1 MGAIHDGLRLACGDN
16 ALAHDSKT
24 QMRIRAYKAAY
35 QNPGS
40 GRYSGSSPHRV
51 SAPYARISDIRFMP
65 TKCNALRYDTL

>member
-1 MGAIHDGLRLACGDN
+1 MRCSTQWPRLRLACGDN

-40 GRYSGSSPHRV
+40 SAVLGLVTTPGVGAIQPHSGHLIHAND
-51 SAPYARISDIRFMP
+51 SA
-65 TKCNALRYDTL
+65 TLLP